1 MLLAGMK
8 FQKSGRIILM
18 KMETI
23 TYLEI
28 IRRMSKLSNLKA
40 IIDFE
45 RGVHFVSDGFKR
57 KYVSITVRAV
67 A

>member
-1 MLLAGMK
+1 
-8 FQKSGRIILM
+8 M

-45 RGVHFVSDGFKR
+45 MGGHFVSDGFKR